1 MGSHRGAFLRF
12 GYSRHVLHPSVVR
25 VVVSRRTY
33 DYDAPWT
40 VEAESPSYGTGVIIA
55 PGRVLTTANLAANA
69 VALHVQHAGAGDR
82 AAARVISI
90 DHDRDLALLELFS
103 RAELFAG
110 VAPAEIGSSPAVGD
124 ELDMVAAASLDAGP
138 SLLRGTVAKLDSV
151 RYVHS
156 QRHLPALTVDVGIG
170 NHHEAGPGFVDG
182 KLVGLANQ
190 KPTDAE
196 NVCDLV
202 PTPLIVA
209 FLQGAKRGLVSAVPS
224 LGISVQNLEHPHL
237 RAHLG
242 QDAGVVVTNVAH
254 GESADGV
261 LRRGDVLVGVGG
273 RPLTRTGKLELLDA
287 WLRYDAVLALHHPGD
302 RLRVDFV
309 RDRQRLGADLTLTP
323 WQPLVPRARYDQP
336 PHYVVYA
343 GLLFQS
349 LTRDYLTTWDEWW
362 NKGPKEFLQL
372 YYSGRRTP
380 AQHEVVILTNIL
392 ADEATRGY
400 EHLYNEAVSAI
411 DGHLPRDLSDFA
423 GRLARARGTVQID
436 TTSGGVI
443 VLDVEEAQRATA
455 RVLDTY
461 AIPADRTAGLPS

>member
-1 MGSHRGAFLRF
+1 M
-12 GYSRHVLHPSVVR
+12 
-25 VVVSRRTY
+25 
-33 DYDAPWT
+33 
-40 VEAESPSYGTGVIIA
+40 
-55 PGRVLTTANLAANA
+55 
-69 VALHVQHAGAGDR
+69 
-82 AAARVISI
+82 
-90 DHDRDLALLELFS
+90 
-103 RAELFAG
+103 
-110 VAPAEIGSSPAVGD
+110 
-124 ELDMVAAASLDAGP
+124 LDMVAFASPDAGP
-138 SLLRGTVAKLDSV
+138 SLLRGAVAKLDGV

-156 QRHLPALTVDVGIG
+156 QRHLPALTVEVGIG

-190 KPTDAE
+190 KPTDLE

-202 PTPLIVA
+202 PTPLIAA
-209 FLQGAKRGLVSAVPS
+209 FLQGAKRGPISAVPA
-224 LGISVQNLEHPHL
+224 LGISAQNLEHPDL
-237 RAHLG
+237 RAHVG
-242 QDAGVVVTNVAH
+242 QDAGVFITDVSY

-273 RPLTRTGKLELLDA
+273 RPVTRTGKVELFDA
-287 WLRYDAVLALHHPGD
+287 WLRYDAVLGLHHPGD

-309 RDRQRLGADLTLTP
+309 RDRQRLAADLTLTP
-323 WQPLVPRARYDQP
+323 WHPLVPRARYDQP

-343 GLLFQS
+343 GLVFQS

-380 AQHEVVILTNIL
+380 AQHEVVILSTIL
-392 ADEATRGY
+392 SDEATRGY

-411 DGHLPRDLSDFA
+411 DGHPPRDLFDFA
-423 GRLARARGTVQID
+423 GRLARARDTVRID

-443 VLDVEEAQRATA
+443 ILAVEEARRATA